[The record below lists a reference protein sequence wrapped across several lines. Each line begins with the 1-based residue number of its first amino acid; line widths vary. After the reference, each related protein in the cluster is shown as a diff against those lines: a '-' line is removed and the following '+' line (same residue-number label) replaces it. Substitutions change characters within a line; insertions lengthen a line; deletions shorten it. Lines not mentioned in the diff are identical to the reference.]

1 MLVSS
6 SWLHPLKGWSLR
18 RNRGGSLTVQY
29 ERIKDR
35 RFRIAATLAADVLE
49 QGRSLQPW
57 QMSPSSVPKQA
68 QKTAAPT
75 AALARMSYWAGMAGW
90 NAIAAD
96 LTDHPYR
103 LEQET
108 LDPVLPG

>member
-1 MLVSS
+1 M
-6 SWLHPLKGWSLR
+6 
-18 RNRGGSLTVQY
+18 
-29 ERIKDR
+29 
-35 RFRIAATLAADVLE
+35 AADVLE

-96 LTDHPYR
+96 PKDHPYR
-103 LEQET
+103 LEQEA